1 MVGTMLNLALNAIG
15 AEFNCS
21 AHDLGWVS
29 SIYFIVSVMALVP
42 TAKLSD
48 IYGKKKMFMTG
59 IVIATVGLIFCSTAQ
74 NIYSLYV
81 FRGVCGVG
89 MAMISGTSVSMI
101 SDVYPKEERGAA
113 LGVNTASVYL
123 GAALGPSMGGF
134 ITDLIGWRWIFV
146 VIVPLMLVGFFAIM
160 RFPYNIK
167 NSPGQKYDM
176 KGAIVYVIGIGLM
189 MFGLISLPEIY
200 AMVMMF
206 IGGLFIMAFI
216 FIETHE
222 EFPLMQMKLFRN
234 SRFSRSLL
242 ALFLNYASSYCTTFF
257 LSLYLQNMGAMTATQ
272 AGLVLM
278 AQPVMQVIFTLLAG
292 KLSDRIDKRILPTLG
307 MLITAVSLFMLL
319 TVGITLNLPLM
330 IAALIVGGIGY
341 GVFSAPNTSAT
352 MSYVQPYEYN
362 QASAMIATMRQIGMM
377 LSMGVATCL
386 ISIHLG
392 STAAL
397 EPSNYPQFMEVMKTA
412 WIMCISFS
420 LVGAVISWFRG
431 KSTAG
436 E

>member
-1 MVGTMLNLALNAIG
+1 
-15 AEFNCS
+15 
-21 AHDLGWVS
+21 
-29 SIYFIVSVMALVP
+29 
-42 TAKLSD
+42 
-48 IYGKKKMFMTG
+48 
-59 IVIATVGLIFCSTAQ
+59 
-74 NIYSLYV
+74 
-81 FRGVCGVG
+81 
-89 MAMISGTSVSMI
+89 
-101 SDVYPKEERGAA
+101 
-113 LGVNTASVYL
+113 
-123 GAALGPSMGGF
+123 
-134 ITDLIGWRWIFV
+134 
-146 VIVPLMLVGFFAIM
+146 
-160 RFPYNIK
+160 
-167 NSPGQKYDM
+167 
-176 KGAIVYVIGIGLM
+176 
-189 MFGLISLPEIY
+189 
-200 AMVMMF
+200 
-206 IGGLFIMAFI
+206 GLFIMAFI